1 MSLPPSPPPPAQRRT
16 DKEYGKCHCRS
27 RNLYYRHIT
36 FYQNYAQTTKT
47 RSVSVPIDS
56 VKIDSPVGLVPA
68 HEDTTDFFEA
78 GIKGR
83 GQANDQEKS
92 LSYKL

>member
-1 MSLPPSPPPPAQRRT
+1 M
-16 DKEYGKCHCRS
+16 
-27 RNLYYRHIT
+27 
-36 FYQNYAQTTKT
+36 
-47 RSVSVPIDS
+47 SVPIDS
-56 VKIDSPVGLVPA
+56 VKIDSPIAQVPA